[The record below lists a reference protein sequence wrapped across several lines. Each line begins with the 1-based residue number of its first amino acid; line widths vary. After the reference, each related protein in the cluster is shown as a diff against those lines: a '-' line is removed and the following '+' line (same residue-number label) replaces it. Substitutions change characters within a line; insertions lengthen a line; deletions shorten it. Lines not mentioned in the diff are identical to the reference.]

1 VQMAFPVLLRLSDV
15 SELDAVSILQDGQPL
30 EYEFRLAGI
39 VADEENG
46 AWKDFLKEPAPF
58 SDAVKLENILA
69 ALSAEEYQP
78 EHFKREKK
86 LDTYVLEYPDDGK
99 EYNIIVSMALD
110 EEDRLIE
117 WGFNGFDL
125 TDKERAELS
134 AWIGPGH
141 GEPQEYGF
149 AVIAG
154 DGPEDITVEVYTEGY
169 KKGRVQAEGFSVEK
183 GKRISAESIIKE
195 HTGTSGPVENETVN
209 SVVKTA
215 CEEYALMEMD
225 RQLSWGQPV
234 IASWD
239 LYGGM
244 YSDCQVGVLLYEVE
258 LPKNGTVQM
267 TVNYR
272 QQPTW
277 DARSKQGTVYTYA
290 YLVSPASYFESF
302 GRFEVSVVPAGEQLY
317 ITSASIPFAAQEDGS
332 YLTALDG
339 LPEGELVFSM
349 YKEPTA
355 PAGGNA
361 IAQDRFGMIDLI
373 SIGIILAAVVLLVF
387 IIVLAVRVRK
397 KK

>member
-1 VQMAFPVLLRLSDV
+1 MKLKKFLSAVLTLMLTISFAAASLANSAPVYGSEEPSSQVLPLTENGIGVEKELLTFAMREDGSADVTADYTLRELTGETRTVQMAFPFLLRLSDV

-110 EEDRLIE
+110 ENDRLLE

-125 TDKERAELS
+125 TDKDRAELS
-134 AWIGPGH
+134 TWVGPGH

-183 GKRISAESIIKE
+183 GKRISAETIIKE
-195 HTGTSGPVENETVN
+195 LKSVKKVVYRMIKELCRITDSDVNDPDSGITLRAKYDDQLLHPEKYRRRYTST
-209 SVVKTA
+209 
-215 CEEYALMEMD
+215 
-225 RQLSWGQPV
+225 
-234 IASWD
+234 
-239 LYGGM
+239 
-244 YSDCQVGVLLYEVE
+244 
-258 LPKNGTVQM
+258 
-267 TVNYR
+267 
-272 QQPTW
+272 
-277 DARSKQGTVYTYA
+277 
-290 YLVSPASYFESF
+290 F
-302 GRFEVSVVPAGEQLY
+302 GKG
-317 ITSASIPFAAQEDGS
+317 
-332 YLTALDG
+332 
-339 LPEGELVFSM
+339 
-349 YKEPTA
+349 
-355 PAGGNA
+355 
-361 IAQDRFGMIDLI
+361 
-373 SIGIILAAVVLLVF
+373 
-387 IIVLAVRVRK
+387 
-397 KK
+397 